1 MSCLWEELEK
11 YDYYPVLGDPKNG
24 FYPVPKG
31 LGTYYWNGERIVPK
45 DRVIDI
51 LAEMQALLNRRN
63 EISQTKGID

>member
-1 MSCLWEELEK
+1 MLILKLERVEK
-11 YDYYPVLGDPKNG
+11 TGD
-24 FYPVPKG
+24 
-31 LGTYYWNGERIVPK
+31 K